1 MDAQNRNPKDSS
13 SSSNG
18 RGKFPEPRAWALKWG
33 SEEYY
38 TVPPQTEGP
47 STPEPEPKMGNG
59 EKFPQPRGWA
69 LKWDG
74 LTMAAL
80 QDFYNP
86 PATDTDADSPTGK
99 S

>member
-1 MDAQNRNPKDSS
+1 MDTQNQNPTSS
-13 SSSNG
+13 SSSGNG

-33 SEEYY
+33 SEDPYPMP
-38 TVPPQTEGP
+38 TQMEGYA
-47 STPEPEPKMGNG
+47 TPEPGPKMGNG

-74 LTMAAL
+74 LTMSAL
-80 QDFYNP
+80 QDFHNP
-86 PATDTDADSPTGK
+86 PATNTDAESPTGK

>member
-1 MDAQNRNPKDSS
+1 
-13 SSSNG
+13 
-18 RGKFPEPRAWALKWG
+18 
-33 SEEYY
+33 
-38 TVPPQTEGP
+38 
-47 STPEPEPKMGNG
+47 MGNG

-74 LTMAAL
+74 LTMSAL